1 MLENLKEE
9 VLEANLDLVRHGL
22 VIFTWGNVSAID
34 RASGRVVIKPSGVE
48 YEALKAEDM
57 VVVDLDGN
65 VVEGSL
71 RPSSDTPTHL
81 ALYRAFEGIG
91 GVVHTHSTYATA
103 WAQAGLDIPS
113 LGTTHADYFHRAVP
127 CTGDMTHAQID
138 GDYEAETGA
147 VIVERFRGLDP
158 LHTPGVLVK
167 NHGPF
172 AWGRDAHE
180 AVYNATVL
188 EQVAKMAFVTKLL
201 NPTAG
206 IDPPARRET
215 FPAQT
220 RPRRLLR
227 AEMNHFVKPS
237 AKPNAVRAMPRRE
250 KEYESEFFSAPADG
264 TGFRRRPFF
273 LRPLGGG
280 ASPNETA
287 SAANAPAVDRMRRL
301 ENR

>member
-127 CTGDMTHAQID
+127 
-138 GDYEAETGA
+138 
-147 VIVERFRGLDP
+147 
-158 LHTPGVLVK
+158 K
-167 NHGPF
+167 
-172 AWGRDAHE
+172 
-180 AVYNATVL
+180 
-188 EQVAKMAFVTKLL
+188 
-201 NPTAG
+201 
-206 IDPPARRET
+206 
-215 FPAQT
+215 
-220 RPRRLLR
+220 PRR
-227 AEMNHFVKPS
+227 
-237 AKPNAVRAMPRRE
+237 
-250 KEYESEFFSAPADG
+250 AP
-264 TGFRRRPFF
+264 
-273 LRPLGGG
+273 
-280 ASPNETA
+280 
-287 SAANAPAVDRMRRL
+287 
-301 ENR
+301 

>member
-113 LGTTHADYFHRAVP
+113 LGTTHADYLYGSVPCVRNLTKEEIDAAYEENTGHLIVNEFKRMGKDVKAVP
-127 CTGDMTHAQID
+127 
-138 GDYEAETGA
+138 A
-147 VIVERFRGLDP
+147 VLC
-158 LHTPGVLVK
+158 K

-172 AWGRDAHE
+172 TWGKDAHE
-180 AVYNATVL
+180 AVHNAVVL
-188 EQVAKMAFVTKLL
+188 EEVAKMACRCELI
-201 NPTAG
+201 NP
-206 IDPPARRET
+206 
-215 FPAQT
+215 Q
-220 RPRRLLR
+220 
-227 AEMNHFVKPS
+227 VKP
-237 AKPNAVRAMPRRE
+237 
-250 KEYESEFFSAPADG
+250 APQELQDKHYYRKHG
-264 TGFRRRPFF
+264 
-273 LRPLGGG
+273 
-280 ASPNETA
+280 
-287 SAANAPAVDRMRRL
+287 ANAYYGQIKR
-301 ENR
+301 